1 MGTIPR
7 IVAHLDLDGAGIATG
22 TALGEDE
29 KGEFVEQRLE
39 ASGQRAKIPGGKGK
53 SGITPVAVAQL
64 AVPALQRRPAP
75 PLQMSRGTSRSTLIT
90 LPSQLKA
97 VRRAWETAVWPPV
110 SILISTYCAVGSP
123 FNPDITSSM
132 LER

>member
-39 ASGQRAKIPGGKGK
+39 ASGQRAGRRVPRRVPEGADGEEGVAIAPRHSGRMRLSGGHGVYTAAPLMLPRTM
-53 SGITPVAVAQL
+53 SFAVSSS
-64 AVPALQRRPAP
+64 
-75 PLQMSRGTSRSTLIT
+75 PLFQTL
-90 LPSQLKA
+90 
-97 VRRAWETAVWPPV
+97 
-110 SILISTYCAVGSP
+110 
-123 FNPDITSSM
+123 
-132 LER
+132 